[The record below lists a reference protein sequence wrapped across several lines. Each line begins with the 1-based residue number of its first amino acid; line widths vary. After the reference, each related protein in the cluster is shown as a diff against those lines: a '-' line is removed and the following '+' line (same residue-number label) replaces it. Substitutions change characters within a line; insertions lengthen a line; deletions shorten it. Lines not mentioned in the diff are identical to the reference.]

1 MKTRCVIF
9 MMTILLVF
17 CFSAFA
23 ESFNVLVYPQNEDIE
38 SFISAF
44 IPAVEADS
52 EKLALV
58 HERLQAAKDKELGE
72 TLAKAY
78 DSENEEKVS
87 EAREAYENRALE
99 FSDEWLL
106 DVELQKADSISFD
119 TEAMTAGDQALLD
132 MVCRM
137 TGSDVIVMPVVSDI
151 QNFKHLALYVW
162 FRGSDSVR
170 MIFEEVSRD
179 SRSFPIRCAVR
190 LGQALTGQDLSL
202 LQLDGIVEGSEV
214 QVDGKQYNVLDSHVL
229 VPAGEHVITLSATG
243 YVTRNIRLE
252 LAGGVTST
260 IAAKLSPILLS
271 DLTITSD
278 PEADV
283 LIGGVNI
290 GKTPLTVE
298 SYSLPAS
305 IRLTREGYSDS
316 VIGLTQKADK
326 ISVSLKPQWMADE
339 DILKISKDDF
349 YAAFARSLLIFGAK
363 IVTRTLNNGD
373 NKLLSGLDIAASGAL
388 TVSIVDMVG
397 CLIDYYR
404 QTEYIAP

>member
-1 MKTRCVIF
+1 
-9 MMTILLVF
+9 
-17 CFSAFA
+17 
-23 ESFNVLVYPQNEDIE
+23 
-38 SFISAF
+38 
-44 IPAVEADS
+44 
-52 EKLALV
+52 
-58 HERLQAAKDKELGE
+58 
-72 TLAKAY
+72 
-78 DSENEEKVS
+78 
-87 EAREAYENRALE
+87 
-99 FSDEWLL
+99 
-106 DVELQKADSISFD
+106 
-119 TEAMTAGDQALLD
+119 
-132 MVCRM
+132 
-137 TGSDVIVMPVVSDI
+137 
-151 QNFKHLALYVW
+151 
-162 FRGSDSVR
+162 
-170 MIFEEVSRD
+170 
-179 SRSFPIRCAVR
+179 
-190 LGQALTGQDLSL
+190 
-202 LQLDGIVEGSEV
+202 VEGSEV

-339 DILKISKDDF
+339 DILKINKDDF

-363 IVTRTLNNGD
+363 IVTRTLNKGD